1 MKIAILG
8 FWVPR
13 VWTNPRNFN
22 FDTMGDAMLTL
33 FEVLSLK
40 GWIEVRDVI
49 VNKMGMV
56 GIKLLDIEF
65 IVEHQG
71 TPAKK

>member
-1 MKIAILG
+1 
-8 FWVPR
+8 
-13 VWTNPRNFN
+13 
-22 FDTMGDAMLTL
+22 MGDAMLTL

-71 TPAKK
+71 TPAKKWGK